1 MRKIVFL
8 IFISL
13 IFFKSASATHEKYY
27 IQEKPS
33 LNYSMY
39 NSYIKDFNKWNDD
52 VEGDYSCDDLP
63 VLRDT
68 YLIDIADCQYKK
80 AIKYMKRNNI
90 NIDQEILDAQYAFYK
105 DVRDRAKKL
114 HLKWIRDTKDF
125 KSELKIWKDYYNLEH
140 DSLKFYIRDLWTK
153 LAIRKNNEYLAR
165 KKKKEE
171 GPDIGIGDQE
181 TIAASSG
188 TGFFVTKNGY
198 MVTNNHVIDLCS
210 SVKVIH
216 DGKEYMSDVL
226 AVDKMNDLAIIK
238 ANIRPKKIFT
248 VAGDDASLLEEVI
261 VAGYP
266 LGKKISASIK
276 ATSGTITALAGLGD
290 NYSEFQTDAALN
302 SGNSGG
308 PIVNI
313 KGNVVGVAVSK
324 WQEDGVESFNFGI
337 KSSVLKTFAKANNIS
352 FLQPNHKEMSKKD
365 LGDLISN
372 ATVYVECW
380 MTGKQIKKM
389 IAEENSAK
397 AFYSSFK

>member
-8 IFISL
+8 ILISFA
-13 IFFKSASATHEKYY
+13 FFKSASATHEKYY
-27 IQEKPS
+27 IQEKSGP
-33 LNYSMY
+33 NYFIY

-52 VEGDYSCDDLP
+52 GEGDYSCSDLP
-63 VLRDT
+63 VSKDT
-68 YLIDIADCQYKK
+68 ILIDIADCQYKK
-80 AIKYMKRNNI
+80 TIKYMKRNNL

-114 HLKWIRDTKDF
+114 HLKWIYDTKDF
-125 KSELKIWKDYYNLEH
+125 KSEYNIWVEYFNSESE
-140 DSLKFYIRDLWTK
+140 SLKFYIRDLWTK
-153 LAIRKNNEYLAR
+153 YALRKNKEYLAS
-165 KKKKEE
+165 KKKEE
-171 GPDIGIGDQE
+171 VPDIGVGDQE
-181 TIAASSG
+181 IIAASSG
-188 TGFFVTKNGY
+188 TGFFVTKNGHI
-198 MVTNNHVIDLCS
+198 VTNNHVIDSCS
-210 SVKVIH
+210 IVKVIH
-216 DGKEYMSDVL
+216 NGKTYEADVL
-226 AVDKMNDLAIIK
+226 AIDKMNDLAIIK
-238 ANIRPKKIFT
+238 ANISPKFFFT

-324 WQEDGVESFNFGI
+324 WQEEGVESFNFGI
-337 KSSVLKTFAKANNIS
+337 KSSVLKTFAKANKII
-352 FLQPNHKEMSKKD
+352 FLQPNYKEMSKKD

-372 ATVYVECW
+372 ATLYAECW

-389 IAEENSAK
+389 IAKENSAK

>member
-1 MRKIVFL
+1 MSKIVFL
-8 IFISL
+8 ILISL
-13 IFFKSASATHEKYY
+13 TFFKSASATHEKYY
-27 IQEKPS
+27 IQEKS
-33 LNYSMY
+33 GLNYSMY

-52 VEGDYSCDDLP
+52 VEADYSCKDLP
-63 VLRDT
+63 VIRDS
-68 YLIDIADCQYKK
+68 YLIDIADCQYNK
-80 AIKYMKRNNI
+80 AIKFMKRNNL

-114 HLKWIRDTKDF
+114 HLKWIRDTKNL
-125 KSELKIWKDYYNLEH
+125 KSELKIWQEYYNSENE
-140 DSLKFYIRDLWTK
+140 SLKFYIRDLWTK
-153 LAIRKNNEYLAR
+153 LALRKNREYLAS
-165 KKKKEE
+165 KKKREE
-171 GPDIGIGDQE
+171 GPDIGVGDQE
-181 TIAASSG
+181 IVAASSG
-188 TGFFVTKNGY
+188 TGFFVTKNGH
-198 MVTNNHVIDLCS
+198 MVTNNHVIDSCS
-210 SVKVIH
+210 NVKVIH
-216 DGKEYMSDVL
+216 NGKEFESDVL

-238 ANIRPKKIFT
+238 ANISPKKVFT
-248 VAGDDASLLEEVI
+248 IAGDDASLLEEVI

-308 PIVNI
+308 PIVNT

-324 WQEDGVESFNFGI
+324 WQEEGVESFNFGI
-337 KSSVLKTFAKANNIS
+337 KSSVLKIFAKANKIR
-352 FLQPNHKEMSKKD
+352 FLQPNYKEMSKKD

-389 IAEENSAK
+389 IAKENSAK
-397 AFYSSFK
+397 AFYSSFN

>member
-1 MRKIVFL
+1 M
-8 IFISL
+8 
-13 IFFKSASATHEKYY
+13 
-27 IQEKPS
+27 
-33 LNYSMY
+33 
-39 NSYIKDFNKWNDD
+39 
-52 VEGDYSCDDLP
+52 
-63 VLRDT
+63 
-68 YLIDIADCQYKK
+68 
-80 AIKYMKRNNI
+80 
-90 NIDQEILDAQYAFYK
+90 
-105 DVRDRAKKL
+105 
-114 HLKWIRDTKDF
+114 
-125 KSELKIWKDYYNLEH
+125 
-140 DSLKFYIRDLWTK
+140 
-153 LAIRKNNEYLAR
+153 
-165 KKKKEE
+165 
-171 GPDIGIGDQE
+171 
-181 TIAASSG
+181 
-188 TGFFVTKNGY
+188 
-198 MVTNNHVIDLCS
+198 
-210 SVKVIH
+210 
-216 DGKEYMSDVL
+216 
-226 AVDKMNDLAIIK
+226 
-238 ANIRPKKIFT
+238 
-248 VAGDDASLLEEVI
+248 LEEVI